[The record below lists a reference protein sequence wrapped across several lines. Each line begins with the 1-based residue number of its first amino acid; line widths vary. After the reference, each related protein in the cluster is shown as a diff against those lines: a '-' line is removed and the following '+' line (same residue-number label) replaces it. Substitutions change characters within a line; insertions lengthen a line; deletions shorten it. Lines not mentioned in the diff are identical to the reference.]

1 VGDLIRAIRRSVG
14 TLGAGVILLVFIVFA
29 AAPLLVLVFNSLKT
43 RTELALNPIGPP
55 SSPQFGNF
63 LEAWIESNFLL
74 HASNSAVLVAGT
86 VGLILTLGGMAAYS
100 LARLNLPGGVVV
112 MTYMISLT
120 AFPVWLYLVPLFFQ
134 WRELGLLNSLVGLII
149 IYTAINS
156 PLAIFLL
163 RSFLVQIPKELEE
176 AAEMDG
182 AGRWRILLQIIL
194 PISWTSFLTIGL
206 VVAVAV
212 WGEFQIAFVMLQ
224 DKSKYPI
231 TTSFLSFAESYG
243 QDWTL
248 TSAVAVMA
256 ILPIIALFVIFQ
268 RRFTEGLTQGSLK

>member
-1 VGDLIRAIRRSVG
+1 MIRKFRKSIGSLMAMF
-14 TLGAGVILLVFIVFA
+14 ILLLLALFA
-29 AAPLLVLVFNSLKT
+29 LTPLVVLVFNSLKS
-43 RTELALNPIGPP
+43 RTELALDPIGPP
-55 SSPQFGNF
+55 SAPQFGNF
-63 LEAWIESNFLL
+63 LEAWETSNFML
-74 HASNSAVLVAGT
+74 HASNSAMLVAGT
-86 VGLILTLGGMAAYS
+86 IALILTLGGMAAYS
-100 LARLNLPGGVVV
+100 LARLQLPGGVVV
-112 MTYMISLT
+112 MAYMISLT

-134 WRELGLLNSLVGLII
+134 WRQLGLLNSIIGLVL

-163 RSFLVQIPKELEE
+163 RAFLLAIPKELEE

-182 AGRWRILLQIIL
+182 AGRWRVLVQIIL
-194 PISWTSFLTIGL
+194 PISWTSFLTVGL

-256 ILPIIALFVIFQ
+256 IVPIIALFIIFQ

>member
-1 VGDLIRAIRRSVG
+1 MIRAIRRSVG

>member
-1 VGDLIRAIRRSVG
+1 MIRSIRRSVG

-268 RRFTEGLTQGSLK
+268 RRFTEGLTQGSVK

>member
-1 VGDLIRAIRRSVG
+1 MIRAIRRSVG
-14 TLGAGVILLVFIVFA
+14 TLGAGVVLLVFLVFA
-29 AAPLLVLVFNSLKT
+29 AAPLVVLVFNSLKT

-112 MTYMISLT
+112 MAYMISLT

-268 RRFTEGLTQGSLK
+268 RRFTEGLTQGSVK

>member
-1 VGDLIRAIRRSVG
+1 MIRSIRRSVG
-14 TLGAGVILLVFIVFA
+14 SLGAGVILLVFLVFA

-55 SSPQFGNF
+55 SNPQFGNF
-63 LEAWIESNFLL
+63 SEAWFESSFLL
-74 HASNSAVLVAGT
+74 HASNSAILVAGT

-100 LARLNLPGGVVV
+100 LARLSLPGGVVV

-149 IYTAINS
+149 VYTAINS

-182 AGRWRILLQIIL
+182 AGRWRILLQVIL
-194 PISWTSFLTIGL
+194 PISWTGFLTIGL

-231 TTSFLSFAESYG
+231 TTSFLSFAESFG

-268 RRFTEGLTQGSLK
+268 RRFTEGLTQGSVK